1 MREELEQAQ
10 QRARQAEARKS
21 LLQLTWNLSGANGD
35 RSLEDVRRQAGTVRG
50 ALALLLPNVW
60 SRIVAAV
67 VVLALAGLA
76 CGARVRV
83 VGAVPAGLLAGIAA
97 WGAWAGAKVR
107 ALLGVVDRTAKVA
120 EVQKTSADAELE
132 TARATEARLQQELED
147 LRSGRRLARFAVARG
162 TSSEYRSQLG
172 LISKVHDD
180 FLHMSTILAGAGR
193 GLATRGKDEK
203 ADLPPVERI
212 VLYIDDL
219 DRCPPKRVVEVL
231 EAVHLILAVPLFVV
245 VVAVDP
251 RWLVQS
257 LRLHYSELLAVD
269 GREAEDDPH
278 WQPTP
283 QTTWRR
289 SSRCRSRS
297 GPCGRSG
304 VTALVQGCS
313 RSTRTRRAMSSR
325 PRRLRRC
332 DRRERRC
339 ARRRRRPHRAAGAH
353 RRRCHPPA
361 QPQPTHARADPR
373 RARRRRA
380 RWRSSCARRAR
391 SRS

>member
-1 MREELEQAQ
+1 MSNEAIARAQVRRLEQQLADRSIVREELEQAR

-21 LLQLTWNLSGANGD
+21 LLQLTWNLSGAKGD
-35 RSLEDVRRQAGTVRG
+35 GSLEDVRRQAGTVRG

-76 CGARVRV
+76 VALASGWSAL
-83 VGAVPAGLLAGIAA
+83 PAGLLAGIAA

-193 GLATRGKDEK
+193 GLCDARGRTR
-203 ADLPPVERI
+203 
-212 VLYIDDL
+212 
-219 DRCPPKRVVEVL
+219 
-231 EAVHLILAVPLFVV
+231 
-245 VVAVDP
+245 
-251 RWLVQS
+251 
-257 LRLHYSELLAVD
+257 RLTS
-269 GREAEDDPH
+269 
-278 WQPTP
+278 
-283 QTTWRR
+283 RR
-289 SSRCRSRS
+289 SSGSCSTSTTSTAARRS
-297 GPCGRSG
+297 GSSR
-304 VTALVQGCS
+304 CS
-313 RSTRTRRAMSSR
+313 RQCT
-325 PRRLRRC
+325 
-332 DRRERRC
+332 
-339 ARRRRRPHRAAGAH
+339 
-353 RRRCHPPA
+353 
-361 QPQPTHARADPR
+361 
-373 RARRRRA
+373 
-380 RWRSSCARRAR
+380 
-391 SRS
+391 